1 MSFLPLTLER
11 LERASTQLLDTL
23 AARPRLAAA
32 ALLALAV
39 FTYLPGV
46 FLLPPVDR
54 TEIVYA
60 QSSRGMLERGTAID
74 SSYEGERFAFRPIGI
89 YWLQAGAGK
98 LLGRWAWDDIATYR
112 LPSLLAGI
120 LAVLAIWWLTRPLL
134 GERRAVI
141 AAALFAVS
149 PIVALQATLSIPEGP
164 LLLAIV
170 VAQLTLL
177 RLYCAPDG
185 DRDEQ
190 LWLALAFWAAQG
202 GGMLLNALAVP
213 ILSLTTL
220 IALYVMDRRLDWLS
234 RLRPLIGVPLMLAIA
249 APWLLIRAHFDGGVP
264 FSGLTWGE
272 FIRAL
277 GGAQDMKWKAAPL
290 TFTLAFILGFL
301 PGALLLVPALQN
313 LWRERGDALQRFL
326 FAWIVGYWLYLE
338 LIASKP
344 ALYTVQA
351 MFPAAAAAVAL
362 VLDRGLPGAAWQ
374 SGKLAIPPRMLRLPA
389 WLVMGGTIA
398 MFAAIVNIARV
409 PSTFLI
415 VVGATLVAVLFTFAA
430 RAAGEW
436 RAAAWLTTS
445 VAGFALFI
453 VYTFAVL
460 MPSAQIGWPAP
471 RIAEAVA
478 PLRRCVIGPV
488 GVVGFREPSTTFVLG
503 RDANANVE
511 TLAGWMAGGEDG
523 IAVVE
528 DRWQPDLAKALAA
541 RGAKAPPRLGCV
553 EAFNVMRGCPLD
565 FSIYATSREVLDPGC
580 KVAEAFACSIP
591 LPLQPEDADPKSR
604 CR

>member
-1 MSFLPLTLER
+1 MSFFPLTPER
-11 LERASTQLLDTL
+11 LERESTCLLDRL

-32 ALLALAV
+32 ELLALAL

-60 QSSRGMLERGTAID
+60 QSSRGMLERGTLID
-74 SSYEGERFAFRPIGI
+74 SSYEGEAFAFRPIGI
-89 YWLQAGAGK
+89 YWLQTATAK
-98 LLGRWAWDDIATYR
+98 VLGRDARGAIATYR
-112 LPSLLAGI
+112 LPSLIAGI
-120 LAVLAIWWLTRPLL
+120 LAVLATWWLTRPPL
-134 GERRAVI
+134 GERRAII

-170 VAQLTLL
+170 IAQLTLL
-177 RLYCAPDG
+177 RLYCAPEG
-185 DRDEQ
+185 DRDKG

-213 ILSLTTL
+213 ILSLTTI
-220 IALYVMDRRLDWLS
+220 IALYVFDRRLDWLW
-234 RLRPLIGVPLMLAIA
+234 RLRPLLGVPLMAAIA
-249 APWLLIRAHFDGGVP
+249 APWLLIRAHFDSGVP

-290 TFTLAFILGFL
+290 TFTLAFVLGFL

-313 LWRERGDALQRFL
+313 LWRERGEALQRFL

-362 VLDRGLPGAAWQ
+362 ALDRPPPEAALHN
-374 SGKLAIPPRMLRLPA
+374 GRLAIPPRMLRLP
-389 WLVMGGTIA
+389 WWIVLPGTIA
-398 MFAAIVNIARV
+398 LFAAIVNFAGA

-415 VVGATLVAVLFTFAA
+415 VAGATLVTALFTLAA
-430 RAAGEW
+430 RAAGEG

-453 VYTFAVL
+453 AYTFGVL
-460 MPSAQIGWPAP
+460 MPHLEQGWPAA
-471 RIAEAVA
+471 RIADAVA
-478 PLRRCVIGPV
+478 PLRRCVTGPV
-488 GVVGFREPSTTFVLG
+488 GVLGFREPSAVFLFG
-503 RDANANVE
+503 RRSVTDAE
-511 TLAGWMAGGEDG
+511 TVAAWMATGEEA

-528 DRWQPDLAKALAA
+528 DRFQPDVARVLAL
-541 RGAKAPPRLGCV
+541 RGAKPPPRAGCV
-553 EAFNVMRGCPLD
+553 TAFNVMRGCTLD
-565 FSIYATSREVLDPGC
+565 FSIYVTGADALDDSC
-580 KVAEAFACSIP
+580 HVAERFRCPAQAPPPAEAPDHS
-591 LPLQPEDADPKSR
+591 SR

>member
-1 MSFLPLTLER
+1 MSFLPLTLDR
-11 LERASTQLLDTL
+11 LERASAQLLDTL

-89 YWLQAGAGK
+89 YWLQAGTGK

-120 LAVLAIWWLTRPLL
+120 LAVLATWWLTRPLL
-134 GERRAVI
+134 GDRRAVI
-141 AAALFAVS
+141 AAGLFAVS

-177 RLYCAPDG
+177 RLYCAPAS
-185 DRDEQ
+185 DRDKQ

-213 ILSLTTL
+213 ILSLATL

-234 RLRPLIGVPLMLAIA
+234 RLRPLIGIPLMLAIA

-290 TFTLAFILGFL
+290 TFTLAFLLGFL
-301 PGALLLVPALQN
+301 PGALLLWPALLN
-313 LWRERGDALQRFL
+313 LWRERGHALQRFL
-326 FAWIVGYWLYLE
+326 FAWIAGYWLYLE

-351 MFPAAAAAVAL
+351 MFPAAAAAAAL
-362 VLDRGLPGAAWQ
+362 VLDRGCGGGGQ
-374 SGKLAIPPRMLRLPA
+374 NGRLALPPRMLRLPY
-389 WLVMGGTIA
+389 WLVLPATIA
-398 MFAAIVNIARV
+398 LFAFIVNFARA
-409 PSTFLI
+409 PSTLLI
-415 VVGATLVAVLFTFAA
+415 VLGATLVTALFGLAA
-430 RAAGEW
+430 RAAGEDK
-436 RAAAWLTTS
+436 AASWITLS

-453 VYTFAVL
+453 TYTFGLL
-460 MPSAQIGWPAP
+460 MPHLEQGWPAP

-503 RDANANVE
+503 RGANANVD

-565 FSIYATSREVLDPGC
+565 FSIYATGRDVLDPGC
-580 KVAEAFACSIP
+580 KVAEEYACSIP

>member
-1 MSFLPLTLER
+1 MSFPLTLEW
-11 LERASTQLLDTL
+11 LERESTQLLDKL

-32 ALLALAV
+32 ALLALAL

-60 QSSRGMLERGTAID
+60 QSSRGMVERGTAID

-89 YWLQAGAGK
+89 YWLQAATTKALGK
-98 LLGRWAWDDIATYR
+98 WSRDDIATYR

-120 LAVLAIWWLTRPLL
+120 LAVLATWWLTRPLL
-134 GERRAVI
+134 GDRRAI
-141 AAALFAVS
+141 ITAALFAVS

-170 VAQLTLL
+170 VAQLALL
-177 RLYCAPDG
+177 RLYCATEAG
-185 DRDEQ
+185 RDKGQ
-190 LWLALAFWAAQG
+190 WLALAFWAAQG
-202 GGMLLNALAVP
+202 GGILLNALAVP
-213 ILSLTTL
+213 ILSLSTIL
-220 IALYVMDRRLDWLS
+220 ALYVMDRRVDWLW
-234 RLRPLIGVPLMLAIA
+234 RLRPLIGVPLMAAIA
-249 APWLLIRAHFDGGVP
+249 APWLLIRAHYDGVP

-290 TFTLAFILGFL
+290 TFTLAFVLGFL

-313 LWRERGDALQRFL
+313 LWRERGLALQRFL

-362 VLDRGLPGAAWQ
+362 VLDRGLPEAAWQ
-374 SGKLAIPPRMLRLPA
+374 NGKLAIPPRMLRLPA

-398 MFAAIVNIARV
+398 MFAVIVNIARA
-409 PSTFLI
+409 PSTIPI
-415 VVGATLVAVLFTFAA
+415 VVGATLVAVLFTLAA

-453 VYTFAVL
+453 TYTFAVL
-460 MPSAQIGWPAP
+460 MPHIEIGWPAP
-471 RIAEAVA
+471 RIADAIA
-478 PLRRCVIGPV
+478 PLRRCVTGPV

-503 RDANANVE
+503 RNADTNVE
-511 TLAGWMAGGEDG
+511 TIAGWMAGGEDG

-528 DRWQPDLAKALAA
+528 DRWQADLGKALAA
-541 RGAKAPPRLGCV
+541 RGAKPPPRLGCV
-553 EAFNVMRGCPLD
+553 EAFNVMRGCTLD
-565 FSIYATSREVLDPGC
+565 FSIYATGPDALDPGC
-580 KVAEAFACSIP
+580 KVSERFACSIP
-591 LPLQPEDADPKSR
+591 VPLLPEDADPKSR

>member
-1 MSFLPLTLER
+1 MSFFQLTLER
-11 LERASTQLLDTL
+11 LERESTCLLDKL

-32 ALLALAV
+32 ALLALAL
-39 FTYLPGV
+39 FAYLPGV

-60 QSSRGMLERGTAID
+60 QSSRGMVERGTLID

-89 YWLQAGAGK
+89 YWLQAATAK
-98 LLGRWAWDDIATYR
+98 ILGRGARSAIATYR
-112 LPSLLAGI
+112 LPSLIAGI
-120 LAVLAIWWLTRPLL
+120 LAVLATWWLTRPLL
-134 GERRAVI
+134 GSRRAII
-141 AAALFAVS
+141 AAALLTVS

-164 LLLAIV
+164 LLLCIV

-177 RLYCAPDG
+177 RLYCAPTS
-185 DRDEQ
+185 DRDKE

-202 GGMLLNALAVP
+202 GGILLNALAVP
-213 ILSLTTL
+213 ILSLST
-220 IALYVMDRRLDWLS
+220 IVALYVFDRRLDWLW
-234 RLRPLIGVPLMLAIA
+234 RLRPLLGVPLMAAIA
-249 APWLLIRAHFDGGVP
+249 APWLLIRAHFDGGIP

-290 TFTLAFILGFL
+290 TFTLAFLLGFL

-313 LWRERGDALQRFL
+313 LWRNRALALQRFL

-362 VLDRGLPGAAWQ
+362 ALDRTPPQAALRDGQ
-374 SGKLAIPPRMLRLPA
+374 LAIPPRMLRLPW
-389 WLVMGGTIA
+389 WLVLPGTMALFAGGLT
-398 MFAAIVNIARV
+398 FAGVE
-409 PSTFLI
+409 PSFA
-415 VVGATLVAVLFTFAA
+415 VVGGASLIAFLFTLAA
-430 RAAGEW
+430 RAASGNF
-436 RAAAWLTTS
+436 AAAWLTTS
-445 VAGFALFI
+445 IAAFALFI
-453 VYTFAVL
+453 TFTFAVL
-460 MPSAQIGWPAP
+460 MPHMQIGWPAP

-503 RDANANVE
+503 RGSNTNAE
-511 TLAGWMAGGEDG
+511 TIAGWMAGGEDA

-528 DRWQPDLAKALAA
+528 DRWLPDLVKALVA
-541 RGAKAPPRLGCV
+541 RGAKPPARLGCV
-553 EAFNVMRGCPLD
+553 EAFNVMRGCRLD
-565 FSIYATSREVLDPGC
+565 FSIFVTGSDALDPGC
-580 KVAEAFACSIP
+580 KVPERYACKTP
-591 LPLQPEDADPKSR
+591 LAPPADADPKSR

>member
-1 MSFLPLTLER
+1 MRFPLKLEWLER
-11 LERASTQLLDTL
+11 ESALLLDKL

-60 QSSRGMLERGTAID
+60 QSSRGMVERGTAID

-89 YWLQAGAGK
+89 YWLQAATTKVLGK
-98 LLGRWAWDDIATYR
+98 RSRDDIAIYR

-120 LAVLAIWWLTRPLL
+120 LAVLATWWLTRPLL

-170 VAQLTLL
+170 VAQLALL
-177 RLYCAPDG
+177 RLYCASEL
-185 DRDEQ
+185 DRGKE

-202 GGMLLNALAVP
+202 GGILLNALAVP
-213 ILSLTTL
+213 ILSLSTIL
-220 IALYVMDRRLDWLS
+220 ALYVMDRRADWLW
-234 RLRPLIGVPLMLAIA
+234 RLRPLIGVPLMAAIA
-249 APWLLIRAHFDGGVP
+249 APWLLIRAHYDGVP

-277 GGAQDMKWKAAPL
+277 GGAQDMKWRAAPL

-301 PGALLLVPALQN
+301 PGALLLIPALQN
-313 LWRERGDALQRFL
+313 LWRERGLALQRFL

-362 VLDRGLPGAAWQ
+362 ALDRDGHLV
-374 SGKLAIPPRMLRLPA
+374 IPPRMLRLPA
-389 WLVMGGTIA
+389 WLVLAGMIVL
-398 MFAAIVNIARV
+398 FAFIVNFAGA

-430 RAAGEW
+430 QAAREDK
-436 RAAAWLTTS
+436 AAAWVTLA
-445 VAGFALFI
+445 VAGFAVFI
-453 VYTFAVL
+453 TYTFGLL
-460 MPSAQIGWPAP
+460 MPHLEKGWPAP
-471 RIAEAVA
+471 RIAEAIA
-478 PLRRCVIGPV
+478 PLRRCVTGPV

-503 RDANANVE
+503 RSANTNVE
-511 TLAGWMAGGEDG
+511 TIAGWMAGGEDG

-528 DRWQPDLAKALAA
+528 DRWQADLGKALAA
-541 RGAKAPPRLGCV
+541 RGAKPPPRLGCV
-553 EAFNVMRGCPLD
+553 EAFNTMRGCTLD
-565 FSIYATSREVLDPGC
+565 FSIYATGPDALDPGC
-580 KVAEAFACSIP
+580 KVSERFACSIP
-591 LPLQPEDADPKSR
+591 VPLLPEDADPKSR

>member
-11 LERASTQLLDTL
+11 LERDSACLLDRL
-23 AARPRLAAA
+23 AAQPRLAAA

-60 QSSRGMLERGTAID
+60 QSSRGMVERSSLID
-74 SSYEGERFAFRPIGI
+74 SSYEGERVAFRPIGI
-89 YWLQAGAGK
+89 YWLQAGAAK
-98 LLGRWAWDDIATYR
+98 VLGRGARGAISTYR
-112 LPSLLAGI
+112 LPSLIAGI
-120 LAVLAIWWLTRPLL
+120 LAVLATWWLTRPPL
-134 GERRAVI
+134 GERRAII
-141 AAALFAVS
+141 AAGLFAVS

-177 RLYCAPDG
+177 RLYCALPG
-185 DRDEQ
+185 DRNQE

-202 GGMLLNALAVP
+202 GGILLNALAVP
-213 ILSLTTL
+213 ILSLTTI
-220 IALYVMDRRLDWLS
+220 IALCVFDRRLDWPW
-234 RLRPLIGVPLMLAIA
+234 RLRPLIGVPLMAAIA
-249 APWLLIRAHFDGGVP
+249 APWLLIRAHYDGIP

-272 FIRAL
+272 FLRAL

-301 PGALLLVPALQN
+301 PGALLLIPALQN
-313 LWRERGDALQRFL
+313 LWRERGLALQRFL

-362 VLDRGLPGAAWQ
+362 ALDRNSQ
-374 SGKLAIPPRMLRLPA
+374 LAIPPRMLRPPWWIVLP
-389 WLVMGGTIA
+389 GTIA
-398 MFAAIVNIARV
+398 LFAVIVNLARA
-409 PSTFLI
+409 PSTFVI
-415 VVGATLVAVLFTFAA
+415 VAGATLVTALFTLAA
-430 RAAGEW
+430 RAAVEDK
-436 RAAAWLTTS
+436 AAAWLTTS

-453 VYTFAVL
+453 AYTFGVF
-460 MPSAQIGWPAP
+460 MPHLQKGWPAA

-478 PLRRCVIGPV
+478 PLRRCVTGPV
-488 GVVGFREPSTTFVLG
+488 GVLGFREPSATFLLG
-503 RDANANVE
+503 RRSVTDAE
-511 TLAGWMAGGEDG
+511 TIAAWMATGEEA

-528 DRWQPDLAKALAA
+528 DRFQPDVARVLAL
-541 RGAKAPPRLGCV
+541 RGAKPPPRAGCV
-553 EAFNVMRGCPLD
+553 TAFNVMRGCQLN
-565 FSIYATSREVLDPGC
+565 FSIYATGADALDETC
-580 KVAEAFACSIP
+580 RVAERFRCPAQAP
-591 LPLQPEDADPKSR
+591 PAEAADHASR

>member
-11 LERASTQLLDTL
+11 LECASTQLLDTL

-60 QSSRGMLERGTAID
+60 QSARGMLERGTVID

-98 LLGRWAWDDIATYR
+98 MLGRWAWDEIATYR
-112 LPSLLAGI
+112 LPSLLSGI
-120 LAVLAIWWLTRPLL
+120 LAVLATWWLTGPLL
-134 GERRAVI
+134 GAKRAVI

-164 LLLAIV
+164 LLLSIV
-170 VAQLTLL
+170 VAQLALL
-177 RLYCAPDG
+177 RLYCATDS
-185 DRDEQ
+185 DRDRQ
-190 LWLALAFWAAQG
+190 PWLALAFWAAQG

-213 ILSLTTL
+213 ILSLATL
-220 IALYVMDRRLDWLS
+220 IALYVMDRRLDWLW
-234 RLRPLIGVPLMLAIA
+234 RLRPLVGIPLMLVIA
-249 APWLLIRAHFDGGVP
+249 APWLLVRAHFDGGIP

-290 TFTLAFILGFL
+290 TFTLAFLLGFL
-301 PGALLLVPALQN
+301 PGAVLLWPALQN
-313 LWRERGDALQRFL
+313 LWRERGEALQRFL

-362 VLDRGLPGAAWQ
+362 VLDRDGR
-374 SGKLAIPPRMLRLPA
+374 LALPPRMLRLPP
-389 WLVMGGTIA
+389 WLVLPGTIA
-398 MFAAIVNIARV
+398 LFAVLTNLAEVN
-409 PSTFLI
+409 TGFLI
-415 VVGATLVAVLFTFAA
+415 VGGAAAVAVLFTLAA
-430 RAAGEW
+430 RAAAED
-436 RAAAWLTTS
+436 RAAAWITTS

-453 VYTFAVL
+453 TYTFAVL
-460 MPSAQIGWPAP
+460 MPSAEIGWPAP

-478 PLRRCVIGPV
+478 PLRRCVIGKV

-503 RDANANVE
+503 RDANANIE
-511 TLAGWMAGGEDG
+511 TLAGWMAGGEDA

-565 FSIYATSREVLDPGC
+565 FSIYATGREMLDPGC

-591 LPLQPEDADPKSR
+591 LPLLPEDADPKSR